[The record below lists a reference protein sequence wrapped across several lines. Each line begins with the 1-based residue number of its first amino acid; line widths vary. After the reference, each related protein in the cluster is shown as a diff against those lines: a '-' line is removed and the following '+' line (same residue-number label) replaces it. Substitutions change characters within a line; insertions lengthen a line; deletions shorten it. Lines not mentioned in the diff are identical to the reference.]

1 MAPTGPNPRR
11 TLAQRAGD
19 AAEAQ
24 VADHLVARGW
34 VVLGRQVRAG
44 RSELD
49 LVAIDPGPERFLVVV
64 EVRWRRRRD
73 FGLPEETLDHRK
85 LTRLRVG
92 LGRLWAPAA
101 SPTGRPCR
109 TSRSDST
116 SSSWS
121 RPRGMAVRRGS
132 AIIARSVDRGVAGT
146 AGRRRGAA

>member
-1 MAPTGPNPRR
+1 MAPIPPNARR
-11 TLAQRAGD
+11 TSAQRAGD
-19 AAEAQ
+19 AAEAH
-24 VADHLVARGW
+24 VAAQLVARGW

-92 LGRLWAPAA
+92 LGRLLGA
-101 SPTGRPCR
+101 GRLP
-109 TSRSDST
+109 D
-116 SSSWS
+116 
-121 RPRGMAVRRGS
+121 
-132 AIIARSVDRGVAGT
+132 GT
-146 AGRRRGAA
+146 ALPDLPVRLDLVVMEPPAWRGGPPRLRHHRAVG